1 MQIEDEEFA
10 LQQRIRGMR
19 IPYKGNVENLKALN
33 NELLQLSSVPRVSS
47 LDTVELD
54 EEEREKSK
62 KQLNNNIVQV
72 FWMKIIE
79 IFKIPA

>member
-1 MQIEDEEFA
+1 
-10 LQQRIRGMR
+10 MR

-33 NELLQLSSVPRVSS
+33 NELSQPSSVPRVSL
-47 LDTVELD
+47 LDTVEID

>member
-33 NELLQLSSVPRVSS
+33 NELLQPSSVPRVSS

-62 KQLNNNIVQV
+62 KQLNNNIIQV
-72 FWMKIIE
+72 LWMKIIE

>member
-1 MQIEDEEFA
+1 MLGPEKWNIFTLLQIEDEEFA

-33 NELLQLSSVPRVSS
+33 NELSQPSSVPRVSL
-47 LDTVELD
+47 LDTVEID

-62 KQLNNNIVQV
+62 KQTTT
-72 FWMKIIE
+72 
-79 IFKIPA
+79 

>member
-33 NELLQLSSVPRVSS
+33 NELLQPSSVPRVSS

>member
-33 NELLQLSSVPRVSS
+33 NELLQPSSVPRVSS
-47 LDTVELD
+47 LDTVEID
-54 EEEREKSK
+54 EKEREKSK

>member
-33 NELLQLSSVPRVSS
+33 NELLQPSSVPRVSS

-62 KQLNNNIVQV
+62 KQLNNNIIQV

>member
-33 NELLQLSSVPRVSS
+33 NELLQPSSVPRVSS

-62 KQLNNNIVQV
+62 KQLNNNIKQV

>member
-33 NELLQLSSVPRVSS
+33 NELSQPSSVPRVSL
-47 LDTVELD
+47 LDTVEID

>member
-10 LQQRIRGMR
+10 LQQIIRGMR

-33 NELLQLSSVPRVSS
+33 NELLQPSSVPRVSS

>member
-33 NELLQLSSVPRVSS
+33 NELLQPSSVPRVSS

-62 KQLNNNIVQV
+62 KQLNNNIIQV

-79 IFKIPA
+79 IFKISA